1 MEKQYEVTIGM
12 PVYNVENYIRTTL
25 DSVLAQDFE
34 SLEILLCDDCG
45 TDSSISIAQEYQQSH
60 PRGGDIRI
68 VRQPENKGTGEA
80 RNRLIDEARGRYLY
94 FMDADD
100 VIEPNTISLLYE
112 AAKKY
117 DAQAVYGSYERIFIE
132 NGREVKR
139 VEEHYPMKV
148 FTEPDEFANYVYNVG
163 IQVMHWNRLTDIRV
177 YRDNQLRVT
186 PVGAGYGEDF
196 TFTVDLPTYI
206 TRAVLLPDVTY
217 HFFLADIA
225 TRLQQKRRTKK
236 LQRRY
241 MDIAV
246 AAIDQKKRRTELKGK
261 SYYARRC
268 AILMMYSFS
277 FVCQILSRRSE
288 AVPPY
293 TDREIRDAMWH
304 PMSFFEVLR
313 VPGSDRSRLLQSWLM
328 GKLPPFLAVKLM
340 YLIAR
345 LTHRLNHFEVAT

>member
-1 MEKQYEVTIGM
+1 
-12 PVYNVENYIRTTL
+12 
-25 DSVLAQDFE
+25 
-34 SLEILLCDDCG
+34 
-45 TDSSISIAQEYQQSH
+45 
-60 PRGGDIRI
+60 
-68 VRQPENKGTGEA
+68 
-80 RNRLIDEARGRYLY
+80 
-94 FMDADD
+94 
-100 VIEPNTISLLYE
+100 
-112 AAKKY
+112 
-117 DAQAVYGSYERIFIE
+117 
-132 NGREVKR
+132 
-139 VEEHYPMKV
+139 MKV
-148 FTEPDEFANYVYNVG
+148 FTELDEFANFVYNVG

-177 YRDNQLRVT
+177 YRENQLRVT

-261 SYYARRC
+261 PYYARRC

-340 YLIAR
+340 YPIAR

>member
-1 MEKQYEVTIGM
+1 MEKQYEVTIGL
-12 PVYNVENYIRTTL
+12 PVYNVEKYMRTTL

-45 TDSSISIAQEYQQSH
+45 TDASITIAEEYQQNH
-60 PRGGDIRI
+60 ARGCDIRI

-100 VIEPNTISLLYE
+100 VIEPNTISLLYN

-132 NGREVKR
+132 DGCEVKR

-148 FTEPDEFANYVYNVG
+148 FTEPDEFALYAYNVG
-163 IQVMHWNRLTDIRV
+163 IQAMHWNRLTDISV
-177 YRDNQLRVT
+177 YRDNHLRVT

-225 TRLQQKRRTKK
+225 TRLRQKRRTKK
-236 LQRRY
+236 LQRHY
-241 MDIAV
+241 MDLSV
-246 AAIDQKKRRTELKGK
+246 AAIDQKKRRAELKDK
-261 SYYARRC
+261 PYYRRRC

-277 FVCQILSRRSE
+277 FVCQILSRRNESQ
-288 AVPPY
+288 PPY
-293 TDREIRDAMWH
+293 TDREIRDVMWH
-304 PMSFFEVLR
+304 PMSLFEILR
-313 VPGSDRSRLLQSWLM
+313 SPQDRLRLLKSWLM
-328 GKLPPFLAVKLM
+328 GCLPSFLAVRLM
-340 YLIAR
+340 FAVAK
-345 LTHRLNHFEVAT
+345 LTHRLNHFEVAK